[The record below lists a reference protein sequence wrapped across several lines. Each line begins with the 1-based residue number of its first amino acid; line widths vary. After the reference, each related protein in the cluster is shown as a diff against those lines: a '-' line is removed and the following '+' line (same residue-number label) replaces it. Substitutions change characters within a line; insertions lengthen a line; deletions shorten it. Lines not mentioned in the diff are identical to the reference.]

1 MKEKTKAMIKTD
13 RIKRAIRATMD
24 VAGHAEHAMRE
35 AHDREKSRL
44 KSLFFELVRIRAE
57 MIDSEDRIKRLRHP
71 ERWK

>member
-1 MKEKTKAMIKTD
+1 MIKTD

-44 KSLFFELVRIRAE
+44 KSLFFKLVKLRAE
-57 MIDSEDRIKRLRHP
+57 MIDAEDSIKRERHP
-71 ERWK
+71 EEWK